1 MFFIMSVTEKCEQ
14 LNYHEVT
21 ECPVCGK
28 FGAAEV
34 YMTYSCFSMFF
45 LPLVKF
51 NRRYQVRMNCCG
63 AGAALPKETGEAIR
77 AGGGITVPPEV
88 FDKMVKGKRTCPNC
102 GFSTSEDYD
111 FCPYC
116 GHPMM

>member
-1 MFFIMSVTEKCEQ
+1 MIQTSTFSRAMKIAKSV
-14 LNYHEVT
+14 
-21 ECPVCGK
+21 
-28 FGAAEV
+28 AA
-34 YMTYSCFSMFF
+34 
-45 LPLVKF
+45 
-51 NRRYQVRMNCCG
+51 
-63 AGAALPKETGEAIR
+63 AAVLPKETGDAIR
-77 AGGGITVPPEV
+77 TGKGITVPPEV